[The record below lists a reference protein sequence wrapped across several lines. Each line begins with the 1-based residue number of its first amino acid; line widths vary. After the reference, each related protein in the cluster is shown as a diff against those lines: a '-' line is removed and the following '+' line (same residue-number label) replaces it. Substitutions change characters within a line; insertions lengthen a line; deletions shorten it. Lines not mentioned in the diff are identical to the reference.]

1 MRINYRNFMN
11 HKTVREIAAAWKV
24 YKRPY
29 VKQSTMAAY
38 VLILENHI
46 LPAFGENDSLPEQ
59 RVQAFVLQK
68 IESGLGVKSVKDI
81 LIVLKMVMKF
91 GVKNEWMNYYEWDI
105 KYPTSSA
112 NKELEVLSVSNHKK
126 ILNHIQSH
134 FTFTGLGIYISL
146 STGLRIGEI
155 CALKWSDIN
164 VTDSTITVSRTIE
177 RIYLIE
183 GEKKH
188 TELVIS
194 TPKTKNSCREIP
206 MSKELLAMIKPLK
219 KVVNDDFYVLTN
231 DERPTEPRTYRNY
244 YNGLMAKLDIPKL
257 KYHGLRHSFATR
269 CIEAGCDYKTV
280 SVLLGHSNISTTLN
294 LYVHPNMEQKKR
306 CITKMFKSLGK

>member
-1 MRINYRNFMN
+1 MI
-11 HKTVREIAAAWKV
+11 HKTVREIAAAWKE

-38 VLILENHI
+38 ALILENHI
-46 LPAFGENDSLPEQ
+46 LPYFGDGDSLHEQ
-59 RVQAFVLQK
+59 EVQAFVLQK
-68 IESGLGVKSVKDI
+68 LENGLSVKTVKDI

-91 GVKNEWMNYYEWDI
+91 GVKNEWMTYYEWDI
-105 KYPTSSA
+105 KYPTTSA
-112 NKELEVLSVSNHKK
+112 NKELEVLSVANHRK
-126 ILNHIQSH
+126 ILNYIQSH

-164 VTDSTITVSRTIE
+164 VADGTITVSRTIE
-177 RIYLIE
+177 RIYIIE

-188 TELVIS
+188 TELVIN

-206 MSKELLAMIKPLK
+206 MSKELLAIIKPLK
-219 KVVNDDFYVLTN
+219 KVVNDDFYVITN
-231 DERPTEPRTYRNY
+231 DERPTEPRTYRNH
-244 YNGLMAKLDIPKL
+244 YNGLMTKLDIPKL

-306 CITKMFKSLGK
+306 CITRMFKSLGK

>member
-59 RVQAFVLQK
+59 RVQALVLQK

-231 DERPTEPRTYRNY
+231 DEHPTEPRTYRNY
-244 YNGLMAKLDIPKL
+244 YNGLMTKLDIPKL

-306 CITKMFKSLGK
+306 CITKMLKSLGK

>member
-1 MRINYRNFMN
+1 MC
-11 HKTVREIAAAWKV
+11 KTVREIAGAWKE

-46 LPAFGENDSLPEQ
+46 LPYFGNDEALHEKA
-59 RVQAFVLQK
+59 VQAFVLQK
-68 IESGLGVKSVKDI
+68 IESGMSVKSVKDI

-91 GVKNEWMNYYEWDI
+91 GVKNEWMNYSEWDI
-105 KYPTSSA
+105 KYPTSST
-112 NKELEVLSVSNHKK
+112 NNELEVLSIANHRK
-126 ILNHIQSH
+126 ILNYIQSH

-164 VTDSTITVSRTIE
+164 VVDGTITVSRTIE
-177 RIYLIE
+177 RIYIIE

-188 TELVIS
+188 TELVIN

-206 MSKELLAMIKPLK
+206 ISKELLAIIKPLK
-219 KVVNDDFYVLTN
+219 KVVNEDFYVLTN

-244 YNGLMAKLDIPKL
+244 YNRLMTKLDIPKL

-306 CITKMFKSLGK
+306 CISKMFKSLGK

>member
-1 MRINYRNFMN
+1 MI
-11 HKTVREIAAAWKV
+11 HKTVREIAAAWKE

-38 VLILENHI
+38 VLILENHV
-46 LPAFGENDSLPEQ
+46 LPYFGDGDSLHEQ
-59 RVQAFVLQK
+59 EVQAFVLQK
-68 IESGLGVKSVKDI
+68 LERGLSVKTVKDI

-91 GVKNEWMNYYEWDI
+91 GVKNEWMTYYEWDI
-105 KYPTSSA
+105 KYPTTST
-112 NKELEVLSVSNHKK
+112 NKELEVLSVANHRK
-126 ILNHIQSH
+126 ILNYIQSH

-164 VTDSTITVSRTIE
+164 VTGGTITVSRTIE
-177 RIYLIE
+177 RIYIIE

-188 TELVIS
+188 TELIIN

-219 KVVNDDFYVLTN
+219 KVVNEDFYVLTN

-244 YNGLMAKLDIPKL
+244 YNGLMVKLDIPKL

-306 CITKMFKSLGK
+306 CISKMFKSLGK

>member
-1 MRINYRNFMN
+1 MI
-11 HKTVREIAAAWKV
+11 HKTIREIATAWKE

-46 LPAFGENDSLPEQ
+46 LPTFGEDNSLPEHS
-59 RVQAFVLQK
+59 VQAFVLHK
-68 IESGLGVKSVKDI
+68 IESGLSTKSVKDI

-91 GVKNEWMNYYEWDI
+91 GVKKEWMTYYEWDI
-105 KYPTSSA
+105 KYPPSSE
-112 NKELEVLSVSNHKK
+112 NKVLDVLSVTNHRK

-134 FTFTGLGIYISL
+134 FTFMGLGIYISL

-164 VTDSTITVSRTIE
+164 VTDGILTVNRTIE
-177 RIYLIE
+177 RIYIIE

-188 TELVIS
+188 TELVIN

-206 MSKELLAMIKPLK
+206 MNKELLGMLKPLK
-219 KVVNDDFYVLTN
+219 KVVNDDYYILTN

-244 YNGLMAKLDIPKL
+244 YKRLMEKLDIPKL

-269 CIEAGCDYKTV
+269 CIEVGCDYKTV

-306 CITKMFKSLGK
+306 CIDKVFKSLGK

>member
-1 MRINYRNFMN
+1 MI
-11 HKTVREIAAAWKV
+11 HKTVREIATAWKE

-38 VLILENHI
+38 VLILENHV
-46 LPAFGENDSLPEQ
+46 LPYFGDGDSLHEQ
-59 RVQAFVLQK
+59 AVQAFVLQK
-68 IESGLGVKSVKDI
+68 LERGLSVKTIKDI

-91 GVKNEWMNYYEWDI
+91 GVKNEWMTYYEWDI
-105 KYPTSSA
+105 KYPTTSTS
-112 NKELEVLSVSNHKK
+112 KELEVLSVANHRK
-126 ILNHIQSH
+126 ILNYIQSH

-164 VTDSTITVSRTIE
+164 VADGTITVSRTIE
-177 RIYLIE
+177 RIYIIE

-188 TELVIS
+188 TELIIN
-194 TPKTKNSCREIP
+194 TPKTKNSCRKIP

-219 KVVNDDFYVLTN
+219 KVVNEDFYVLTN

-244 YNGLMAKLDIPKL
+244 YNGLMVKLDIPKL

-269 CIEAGCDYKTV
+269 CIEAGCGYKTV

>member
-1 MRINYRNFMN
+1 MI
-11 HKTVREIAAAWKV
+11 HKTVREIAAAWKE

-38 VLILENHI
+38 ALILENHI
-46 LPAFGENDSLPEQ
+46 LPYFGDGDSLHEQ
-59 RVQAFVLQK
+59 EVQAFVLQK
-68 IESGLGVKSVKDI
+68 LENGLSVKTVKDI

-91 GVKNEWMNYYEWDI
+91 GVKNEWMTYYEWDI
-105 KYPTSSA
+105 KYPTTSA
-112 NKELEVLSVSNHKK
+112 NKELEVLSVANHRK
-126 ILNHIQSH
+126 ILNYIQSH

-146 STGLRIGEI
+146 STGLRIDEI

-164 VTDSTITVSRTIE
+164 VADGTITVSRTIE
-177 RIYLIE
+177 RIYIIE
-183 GEKKH
+183 GATKH
-188 TELVIS
+188 TELVIN
-194 TPKTKNSCREIP
+194 TPKTKNSCRKIP
-206 MSKELLAMIKPLK
+206 MSKELLAIIKPLK
-219 KVVNDDFYVLTN
+219 KVVNDDFYVITN
-231 DERPTEPRTYRNY
+231 DERPTEPRTYRNH
-244 YNGLMAKLDIPKL
+244 YNGLMTKLDIPKL

-306 CITKMFKSLGK
+306 CITRMFKSLGK

>member
-1 MRINYRNFMN
+1 MN
-11 HKTVREIAAAWKV
+11 KKTIREIAEAWKE

-38 VLILENHI
+38 VLILENHV
-46 LPAFGENDSLPEQ
+46 LPEFGDNDSLHEHD
-59 RVQAFVLQK
+59 VQAFVLKK
-68 IESGLGVKSVKDI
+68 IEHGLSAKSVKDI

-91 GVKNEWMNYYEWDI
+91 GVKNEWMNHYEWDI
-105 KYPTSSA
+105 KFPVNSQP
-112 NKELEVLSVSNHKK
+112 KELEVLSVANHNK
-126 ILNHIQSH
+126 ILDYVQHN
-134 FTFTGLGIYISL
+134 FTFMSLGIYISL

-164 VTDSTITVSRTIE
+164 VADGKITVQRTIE
-177 RIYLIE
+177 RIYMVE

-188 TELVIS
+188 TQLVIN
-194 TPKTKNSCREIP
+194 TPKTVNSCREIP
-206 MSKELLAMIKPLK
+206 ISKELLAMVKPMK
-219 KVVNDDFYVLTN
+219 KVVNADFYVLTN
-231 DERPTEPRTYRNY
+231 EDKPTEPRTYRNY
-244 YNGLMAKLDIPKL
+244 YNRLMEKLDIPKL

-306 CITKMFKSLGK
+306 CINKMLKSLGK

>member
-1 MRINYRNFMN
+1 MI
-11 HKTVREIAAAWKV
+11 HKTVREIAAAWKE

-38 VLILENHI
+38 VLILENHV
-46 LPAFGENDSLPEQ
+46 LPYFGDGDSLHEQ
-59 RVQAFVLQK
+59 EVQTFVLQK
-68 IESGLGVKSVKDI
+68 LENGLNIKTVKDI

-91 GVKNEWMNYYEWDI
+91 GVKNEWINYYEWDI
-105 KYPTSSA
+105 KYPTSST
-112 NKELEVLSVSNHKK
+112 NKELEVLSVANHRK
-126 ILNHIQSH
+126 ILNYIQNH

-164 VTDSTITVSRTIE
+164 VTDGTIMVSRTIE
-177 RIYLIE
+177 RIYIIE

-188 TELVIS
+188 TELVIN

-219 KVVNDDFYVLTN
+219 KVVNDNFYVLTN

-244 YNGLMAKLDIPKL
+244 YNGLMEKLDIPKL

-306 CITKMFKSLGK
+306 CITKMFKSLGR

>member
-1 MRINYRNFMN
+1 MI
-11 HKTVREIAAAWKV
+11 HKTIREIAAAWKE

-38 VLILENHI
+38 VLILENHV
-46 LPAFGENDSLPEQ
+46 LPTFGEDNSLPEQ
-59 RVQAFVLQK
+59 SVQAFVLHK
-68 IESGLGVKSVKDI
+68 IESGLSTKSVKDI

-91 GVKNEWMNYYEWDI
+91 GVKKEWMTYYEWDI
-105 KYPTSSA
+105 KYPPSSE
-112 NKELEVLSVSNHKK
+112 NKVLDVLSVTNHRK

-134 FTFTGLGIYISL
+134 FTFMGLGIYISL
-146 STGLRIGEI
+146 STGLRIGEV

-164 VTDSTITVSRTIE
+164 VTDGILTVNRTIE
-177 RIYLIE
+177 RIYIIE

-188 TELVIS
+188 TELVIN

-206 MSKELLAMIKPLK
+206 MNKELLGMLKPLK
-219 KVVNDDFYVLTN
+219 KVVNDDYYILTN
-231 DERPTEPRTYRNY
+231 DERPIEPRTYRNY
-244 YNGLMAKLDIPKL
+244 NKRLMEKLDIPKL

-269 CIEAGCDYKTV
+269 CIEVGCDYKTV

-306 CITKMFKSLGK
+306 CIDKVFKLLVK